1 MTYFTRATAAAGAV
15 LAAAGLLVAG
25 PAQAAPRATSS
36 GDWLFLTVT
45 RGESPSLDSRGT
57 LLLCDPPQGHPHA
70 ADACAA
76 LTRAGGDI
84 ARIPQKDVFCPMIY
98 APVTARAHGEWKG
111 RPVEFQET
119 YASNCVMDARTG
131 SVFALDD

>member
-1 MTYFTRATAAAGAV
+1 MTYLTRATAAAGAV

-25 PAQAAPRATSS
+25 PAQAASRATPS
-36 GDWLFLTVT
+36 GDWLYLTVT
-45 RGESPSLDSRGT
+45 RGESPSTDSHGT
-57 LLLCDPPQGHPHA
+57 LLRCDPPQGHPHA
-70 ADACAA
+70 ADACAGLA
-76 LTRAGGDI
+76 AAGGDI

-98 APVTARAHGEWKG
+98 APVTARAHGEWNG

-119 YASNCVMDARTG
+119 YAGKCVMNARTG